1 MRLLLIDGNSI
12 LNRAFYGI
20 KVLTT
25 HDGTPTNALVGFL
38 NIYHRLMDHTN
49 ADAVAVA
56 FDRKAPTFR
65 HLKYDAYKAGRK
77 GMPEELAVQ
86 LPIIKDLL
94 IDMGCTVVEQDGYEA
109 DDILGTLSAA
119 AVQQAVPCFIATGD
133 RDSLQLVSDEVTVL
147 LSATRMGQPET
158 VVFDP
163 AAIFEKYG
171 LTPSQLID
179 LKALMGDSSDNIP
192 GVPGIGEKTAL
203 DLLHRFGSLDA
214 LYEQVEAS
222 DLRDTVKRKLL
233 DGKESAYLSRELGT
247 ICRDMPMDTDLS
259 HYALKAVDRAS
270 LSARMTK
277 LELFK
282 LMEKM
287 GLNAAEAP
295 HPAQTVTTALKA
307 VDLSAVTTNKTVDV
321 CLLGDTAYVLSNDAV
336 ATVSINDAAFI
347 RLMSC
352 ADCQKRVNDTKGL
365 TALTLKHKTRPAGI
379 VFDTAL
385 AGYLLDPLSS
395 SYDLTRLSQVYGATT
410 AQGDFPSDVLLMS
423 SVCDR
428 LETEIENHHQNK
440 LLCEMEIPLAMVLA
454 SMEQAGVAVDGDG
467 VERFGIELQ
476 QQIDRL
482 TQSITDEVGY
492 AFNLNSPKQ
501 LGKALFEDLGLPAKK
516 KTKSGY
522 STNAEVL
529 EKLRNAHPVVG
540 MILDYRTLAKLKSTY
555 CDGLCKVIAEDGRIH
570 TSFNQTETRTGR
582 ISSTEPNLQNIPV
595 RQELG
600 RELRR
605 FFHAK
610 EGYVLCDA
618 DYSQIELRVLAALS
632 GDPTMTTAF
641 NEEQDIHRIT
651 ASQVFD
657 VPESMVTPLMR
668 SQAKAVNF
676 GIVYGIGAHSLSE
689 DIHVTYGEAK
699 RYIESY
705 LSHYGAVAGY
715 MEGLIAD
722 AKEKGYAAT
731 LFDRRRPLPELKAS
745 NAMMRSFGERVAR
758 NMPIQGTAADIIKLA
773 MIRVEKRLREE
784 QLDAQLILQVHD
796 ELIVEVAERDADRA
810 AMVLQ
815 EEMEQAVSLPVRLR
829 ADVNIG
835 KTWYDAKG

>member
-20 KVLTT
+20 KVLTA

-65 HLKYDAYKAGRK
+65 HLKYEAYKAGRK

-86 LPIIKDLL
+86 LPIIKDILV
-94 IDMGCTVVEQDGYEA
+94 DMGCTVVEQDGYEA

-119 AVQQAVPCFIATGD
+119 AVLQAVPCFIATGD
-133 RDSLQLVSDEVTVL
+133 RDSLQLVSDDVTVL

-163 AAIFEKYG
+163 SAIFEKYG

-247 ICRDMPMDTDLS
+247 ICRNMPMDIDLS
-259 HYALKAVDRAS
+259 HYALKEVNRAS
-270 LSARMTK
+270 LCARMTK

-295 HPAQTVTTALKA
+295 RPVETVTTVLAA
-307 VDLSAVTTNKTVDV
+307 ADLSAVSANKTVDV
-321 CLLGDTAYVLSNDAV
+321 CLLGDTAYVSANGAV
-336 ATVSINDAAFI
+336 ATVAADDAALI
-347 RLMSC
+347 RLLGC
-352 ADCQKRVNDTKGL
+352 ADCQKRVNDTKAL
-365 TALTLKHKTRPAGI
+365 TAIALKQKTRPAGI

-395 SYDLTRLSQVYGATT
+395 SYDLTRLAQVYGAAS
-410 AQGDFPSDVLLMS
+410 AQGEFPEDVLLMS

-428 LETEIENHHQNK
+428 LEKEIENHHQEK

-454 SMEQAGVAVDGDG
+454 SMEQAGVAVDGVG
-467 VERFGIELQ
+467 VERFGAELQ

-555 CDGLCKVIAEDGRIH
+555 CDGLGKVIAEDGRIH

-610 EGYVLCDA
+610 EGCVLCDA

-632 GDPTMTTAF
+632 GDVTMTTAF

-689 DIHVTYGEAK
+689 DIHVSYGEAK

-715 MEGLIAD
+715 MDGLIAD

-758 NMPIQGTAADIIKLA
+758 NMPIQGTAADIIKMA

-784 QLDAQLILQVHD
+784 GLDAQLILQVHD
-796 ELIVEVAERDADRA
+796 ELIVEVSEHDADRA
-810 AMVLQ
+810 AVVLQ

>member
-94 IDMGCTVVEQDGYEA
+94 VDMGCTVVEQDGYEA
-109 DDILGTLSAA
+109 DDILGTLSAV

-163 AAIFEKYG
+163 SAIFEKYG
-171 LTPSQLID
+171 LTPAQLID

-214 LYEQVEAS
+214 LYEQIEAS

-247 ICRDMPMDTDLS
+247 ICRDMPLDTDLA
-259 HYALKAVDRAS
+259 HYALKAGDRAS

-287 GLNAAEAP
+287 GLNAAETP
-295 HPAQTVTTALKA
+295 RPAQAVATVLKA
-307 VDLSAVTTNKTVDV
+307 VDLSVVAANKTVDV
-321 CLLGDTAYVLSNDAV
+321 CLLGDTAYVSSNDAV
-336 ATVSINDAAFI
+336 AAVPTDDAAFI
-347 RLMSC
+347 RLMSR

-365 TALTLKHKTRPAGI
+365 TALTLKHKTRPTGI

-395 SYDLTRLSQVYGATT
+395 SYDLTRLSQVYGAAA

-428 LETEIENHHQNK
+428 LETEIEKHHQNK

-758 NMPIQGTAADIIKLA
+758 NMPIQGTAADIIKMA

-810 AMVLQ
+810 AAVLQ

>member
-38 NIYHRLMDHTN
+38 NIYHRLMEHTK

-94 IDMGCTVVEQDGYEA
+94 RDMGCAVVEQDGYEA

-119 AVQQAVPCFIATGD
+119 AVGQAVPCFIATGD

-163 AAIFEKYG
+163 SAIFDKYG

-214 LYEQVEAS
+214 LYEQLADS
-222 DLRDTVKRKLL
+222 DLRDTVKRKLQ

-259 HYALKAVDRAS
+259 HYTLKEPDRAS

-287 GLNAAEAP
+287 GVNAAEAP
-295 HPAQTVTTALKA
+295 RPVETTVAVLTASDLKA
-307 VDLSAVTTNKTVDV
+307 DKTADI
-321 CLLGDTAYVLSNDAV
+321 CLLGDTAYVIMNDTV
-336 ATVSINDAAFI
+336 ATVSADDAAFMQ
-347 RLMSC
+347 LVASS
-352 ADCQKRVNDTKGL
+352 DCQKRVNDTK
-365 TALTLKHKTRPAGI
+365 ALNARLLNHGMRPSGI
-379 VFDTAL
+379 YLDTAL

-395 SYDLTRLSQVYGATT
+395 SYDLVRLGQVYGATA
-410 AQGDFPSDVLLMS
+410 AQGDFPQEVLLMS

-428 LETEIENHHQNK
+428 LDKEITDHQQQR
-440 LLCEMEIPLAMVLA
+440 LLREMEIPLAMVLA
-454 SMEQAGVAVDGDG
+454 SMERTGVTVDGDG
-467 VERFGIELQ
+467 VERFGMQLQ
-476 QQIDRL
+476 QEIDRL
-482 TQSITDEVGY
+482 TDAITDEVGY

-555 CDGLCKVIAEDGRIH
+555 CDGLCKVIDDDGRIH

-610 EGYVLCDA
+610 DGYVLCDA

-632 GDPTMTTAF
+632 GDPTMTAAF

-715 MEGLIAD
+715 MDGLIAD

-758 NMPIQGTAADIIKLA
+758 NMPIQGTAADIIKIA

-796 ELIVEVAERDADRA
+796 ELIVEASERDADRA
-810 AMVLQ
+810 ATVLR

-829 ADVNIG
+829 ADVNVG